1 MKRFTTLAIFIALVT
16 ITFAQTHMYIWKNGV
31 KTNYAI
37 SEVDSVTFG
46 EEETQKQVI
55 GVFSVSADKQVIFS
69 KRNKIFS
76 YIIFKLHERLQNID
90 VSLRARVLKSAP
102 SPV

>member
-1 MKRFTTLAIFIALVT
+1 MKRFTILAMLIVMVS
-16 ITFAQTHMYIWKNGV
+16 ITFAQTHMYVWKNGV

-69 KRNKIFS
+69 KGN
-76 YIIFKLHERLQNID
+76 LHYNPA
-90 VSLRARVLKSAP
+90 LRKWKFAENQ
-102 SPV
+102 

>member
-16 ITFAQTHMYIWKNGV
+16 ITFAQTHMYVWKNGV

-46 EEETQKQVI
+46 SI
-55 GVFSVSADKQVIFS
+55 
-69 KRNKIFS
+69 
-76 YIIFKLHERLQNID
+76 
-90 VSLRARVLKSAP
+90 SLESDSLISL
-102 SPV
+102 